1 MEKETS
7 KSIENR
13 NSAEEL
19 NEDLTADKLKL
30 FQRNSA
36 ISVKV
41 RWCYSDILEQIWIV
55 GDVFCSFSI
64 PVEQGKA

>member
-30 FQRNSA
+30 FQRNST
-36 ISVKV
+36 ISVV
-41 RWCYSDILEQIWIV
+41 RWCYSDILEQI
-55 GDVFCSFSI
+55 
-64 PVEQGKA
+64 

>member
-19 NEDLTADKLKL
+19 NEDLTADKSKL
-30 FQRNSA
+30 FQRNST
-36 ISVKV
+36 ISIKV
-41 RWCYSDILEQIWIV
+41 RWCYSDILEQI
-55 GDVFCSFSI
+55 
-64 PVEQGKA
+64 